1 MIFTSANGVN
11 AFFKRLKAL
20 KLDIRTLGAVK
31 ICAIGPKTKELLEDK
46 GLQVAVMPEVFRA
59 EAVAEALKPL
69 VKAGEKVLLP
79 RADIARDVL
88 VTTLKEMGLEVNEV
102 IAYET
107 VVADTDDNFLIEKM
121 EQKGIH
127 VVTFTSSSTVRNFMK
142 LIGERKELLDGVTIA
157 AIGPVT
163 AETAEK
169 LGLKADI
176 IADEYT
182 IDGLVQALVKYYQ
195 K

>member
-1 MIFTSANGVN
+1 M
-11 AFFKRLKAL
+11 
-20 KLDIRTLGAVK
+20 
-31 ICAIGPKTKELLEDK
+31 
-46 GLQVAVMPEVFRA
+46 
-59 EAVAEALKPL
+59 
-69 VKAGEKVLLP
+69 
-79 RADIARDVL
+79 
-88 VTTLKEMGLEVNEV
+88 TTLKEMGLEVNEV